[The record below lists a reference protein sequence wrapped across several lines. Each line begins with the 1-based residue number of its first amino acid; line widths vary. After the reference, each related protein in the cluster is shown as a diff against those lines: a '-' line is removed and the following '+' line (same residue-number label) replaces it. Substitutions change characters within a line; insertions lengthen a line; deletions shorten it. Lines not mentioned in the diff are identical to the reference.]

1 MASYEAGDKP
11 TSNKIKPLGT
21 SDTVELDHAGMGTVD
36 PQPVQHKLVLRPW
49 RVRFWDQLTA
59 LTYKQLLVYSRNAR
73 ATILRLLAPLF
84 FMFLLWLL
92 DLAYRSDTATF
103 DAFVNN
109 PDPRVIPVAG
119 IPQCNKDVFMRQD
132 GCWDFIYS
140 PNTSTIA
147 QSIANNMRL
156 NNPGRVISESAVQGF
171 ASIAD
176 ANLFLAANPER
187 VLGGVHFLL
196 DANAPSPPP
205 GPGLDYVLQVNSTVR
220 YFKARFQ
227 DPTFFSAVP
236 LQVSVEREIARAQL
250 ESAGRG
256 AQPLTWNVSFSEF
269 AHPQVLDVNIIGAAM
284 GPFVFAA
291 NMFNFVLLL
300 SSVVA
305 ERERGLRQALKT
317 SGMLDSAF
325 WLSWA
330 IVELAISVLFTLLT
344 IAFGAMF
351 QFKYFLNNS
360 FAVVFLLFLLFQWAM
375 VGVAFLLSTIISR
388 TSTAINLG
396 FVIFILGWVLQTA
409 IAFDFP
415 YSPDNINS
423 STIITVIFTL
433 LPFAILSK
441 GAVDLGKAAEY
452 SDSGITWSRRTE
464 YCQNINNPVE
474 QDALYRTAPTS
485 FWDFE
490 CVFPVGNILTIL
502 FIEAIVYVLIAVY
515 LNNVLADENGVRKKP
530 WYLFT
535 INYWRG
541 GGSGAGGIGP
551 RALKPSVP
559 VPVADGNS
567 AEPTDPDV
575 AAEEDEMKALR
586 EHRTSGQSGALAA
599 AADNTNAVEVF
610 GLQRKFGRGFFY
622 KLFCGLCRKGRGDFW
637 AIKGSWLS
645 IEKDRVF
652 CLLGPNGAG
661 KTTTIN
667 CLTGVLP
674 PTGGDALVY
683 GESITSAGGME
694 RIRAVMGV
702 CPQFDVLWNELT
714 GAEHLYIYGRVKGLP
729 AKQVAAQAEGLLDSV
744 KLTSAAAQRT
754 AAYSGG
760 MRRRL
765 SVAISLLGD
774 PLIVYLDEPTTG
786 MDPISRRHVWDV
798 IEASKAGRAIVLT
811 THSMEE
817 ADILG
822 DTVAI
827 MARGKVRAY
836 GSSLRLK
843 QRFGS
848 GYQLALAVA
857 GRKKVDKNGNAIG
870 AGAGDVDEIKTA
882 RVKALTELF
891 DKELG
896 VTAPEAGTG
905 AYVVY
910 LVPKSAEEALPG
922 FLRGLEEHKTELGI
936 NDIQI
941 SLTSLEEVFLSI
953 ARKAEMEAAAAEG
966 RTTIEVRLE
975 DGSILEVELGA
986 EYALQATTGRRF
998 AVKWVQDEEGSLS
1011 VLSWKNVDSQSTN
1024 GNGNG
1029 AHATNEGAS
1038 ITA

>member
-1 MASYEAGDKP
+1 M
-11 TSNKIKPLGT
+11 
-21 SDTVELDHAGMGTVD
+21 
-36 PQPVQHKLVLRPW
+36 
-49 RVRFWDQLTA
+49 
-59 LTYKQLLVYSRNAR
+59 
-73 ATILRLLAPLF
+73 
-84 FMFLLWLL
+84 
-92 DLAYRSDTATF
+92 
-103 DAFVNN
+103 
-109 PDPRVIPVAG
+109 
-119 IPQCNKDVFMRQD
+119 
-132 GCWDFIYS
+132 
-140 PNTSTIA
+140 
-147 QSIANNMRL
+147 
-156 NNPGRVISESAVQGF
+156 
-171 ASIAD
+171 
-176 ANLFLAANPER
+176 
-187 VLGGVHFLL
+187 
-196 DANAPSPPP
+196 
-205 GPGLDYVLQVNSTVR
+205 
-220 YFKARFQ
+220 
-227 DPTFFSAVP
+227 
-236 LQVSVEREIARAQL
+236 
-250 ESAGRG
+250 
-256 AQPLTWNVSFSEF
+256 
-269 AHPQVLDVNIIGAAM
+269 
-284 GPFVFAA
+284 
-291 NMFNFVLLL
+291 
-300 SSVVA
+300 VA

-330 IVELAISVLFTLLT
+330 AVELAISIIFTLLT

-375 VGVAFLLSTIISR
+375 VGVAFLLSTLISK

-415 YSPDNINS
+415 YSPDNISS
-423 STIITVIFTL
+423 STAITVIFTL

-441 GAVDLGKAAEY
+441 GAVDLGRASE
-452 SDSGITWSRRTE
+452 SNDSGITWSRRRE
-464 YCQNINNPVE
+464 YCQNIDNPFE
-474 QDALYRTAPTS
+474 QDALYRTAPNA
-485 FWDFE
+485 FWDFD

-530 WYLFT
+530 WYFLT

-541 GGSGAGGIGP
+541 GGGGAKGRTGP
-551 RALKPSVP
+551 RSLRPP
-559 VPVADGNS
+559 VSYPDSGT
-567 AEPTDPDV
+567 EPTDPDV
-575 AAEEDEMKALR
+575 AAEEAEMKELR

-599 AADNTNAVEVF
+599 TADNRNAVEVF

-683 GESITSAGGME
+683 GESITSAGGIE

-729 AKQVAAQAEGLLDSV
+729 AKQVAAQADSLLDSV

-798 IEASKAGRAIVLT
+798 IESSKAGRAIVLT

-857 GRKKVDKNGNAIG
+857 GRKLNKKGTGIGNGDI
-870 AGAGDVDEIKTA
+870 DEVKTA

-891 DKELG
+891 SKELG

-922 FLRGLEEHKTELGI
+922 FLRSLEERKQDLGI

-953 ARKAEMEAAAAEG
+953 ARKAELEAAAAEG

-986 EYALQATTGRRF
+986 EYALQETTGRKF

-1011 VLSWKNVDSQSTN
+1011 VLSWTHIDDHVA
-1024 GNGNG
+1024 NGNG
-1029 AHATNEGAS
+1029 AHAANGGA
-1038 ITA
+1038 IRA